1 MLSVVG
7 DGGKRRIRDARQ
19 VADEEGTEKKPGW
32 KREKTNAGAEEA
44 KAREERGN
52 EAERELCFPGLFL
65 DGAVSRRCCSANRGP
80 RARFC
85 AAAIR
90 CGLLS

>member
-1 MLSVVG
+1 MLSVVD
-7 DGGKRRIRDARQ
+7 DGGKRRIGDARQ

-52 EAERELCFPGLFL
+52 EAERAVFSRVVPR
-65 DGAVSRRCCSANRGP
+65 GAVSRRCCSANRGP